1 MAGSSFGKFFQITTW
16 GESHGRGVGVVA
28 DGVPAGLPLCE
39 EDIQTYLDRRKPG
52 QSRYATPRKEDD
64 CVEIL
69 SGALSQ
75 TAYPPGFLCAKK
87 IFRPI

>member
-39 EDIQTYLDRRKPG
+39 EDIQTYFDPQK
-52 QSRYATPRKEDD
+52 T
-64 CVEIL
+64 
-69 SGALSQ
+69 GAIKVRD
-75 TAYPPGFLCAKK
+75 AAEGG
-87 IFRPI
+87 